1 MARRSR
7 AYLMET
13 RRFPRALGFG
23 FRRGGG
29 RRGTTMEHGAE
40 FGNLSVYPPLLFL
53 ESKNG
58 GIEYFGGEFM
68 GGHKN

>member
-1 MARRSR
+1 
-7 AYLMET
+7 
-13 RRFPRALGFG
+13 
-23 FRRGGG
+23 
-29 RRGTTMEHGAE
+29 MEHGAE

-58 GIEYFGGEFM
+58 GVDDFGGEFV